1 MYWLRDHP
9 QYGMPGGSVGLSPWL
24 DLTLSHPSYFFYTYH
39 HPLAYSFNRFILNRP
54 HDYLTAIIGDENGNM
69 VSKSKGLLNSN
80 RVHHYVPCNSQLFD
94 PYISPVYAHVR
105 VTYVSKL

>member
-1 MYWLRDHP
+1 MECLVVLSD
-9 QYGMPGGSVGLSPWL
+9 SVRGWIL
-24 DLTLSHPSYFFYTYH
+24 HFRIHRNFFYAYH